1 MQNGKPY
8 DGGFPQRL
16 PIFTLSKRFTL
27 QIKPYYTKKLNI
39 IEISIKTK
47 SLYIGYTNNEII
59 SCCAKF

>member
-27 QIKPYYTKKLNI
+27 QIQPYYTKKTKYYRNI
-39 IEISIKTK
+39 YQNKMP
-47 SLYIGYTNNEII
+47 LYWF
-59 SCCAKF
+59 SK